1 MASRSSSAGLW
12 TMDSLRKFLRFFTKR
27 RGGNERRWDLVIRSA
42 GVAALLGI
50 PTIIIYPRSIP
61 LVWLAVLSIPAN
73 SPLSPIIPAA
83 FEPLIMETA
92 KYEKAIWVTLVG
104 LSAYMYMEYLN
115 WHAYAWVL
123 SRRALKGL
131 REHMWI
137 ERSLK
142 YFAFA
147 PLGTVIFFAF
157 TPMPFWAIRSLAI
170 LDGYPIRRFMTA
182 TAIGRFPR
190 LFLYAWLGAIFR
202 IPTLVLVGVI
212 FGTAAAVIVYKL
224 LRGKKLLS
232 DTVIDSAEEPLEN
245 NEGPSS
251 READV

>member
-1 MASRSSSAGLW
+1 M
-12 TMDSLRKFLRFFTKR
+12 MDRLLAIVRFFTKQ
-27 RGGNERRWDLVIRSA
+27 RGGDERRWDLVIRSA

-50 PTIIIYPRSIP
+50 PIIIIFPRSIP

-83 FEPLIMETA
+83 FEPLIMEAA
-92 KYEKAIWVTLVG
+92 KYERAIWVTLVAV
-104 LSAYMYMEYLN
+104 SAYMYMEYLN
-115 WHAYAWVL
+115 WHAYSWVL

-131 REHMWI
+131 REHRLI
-137 ERSLK
+137 QRSLR

-147 PLGTVIFFAF
+147 PFGTVVFFAI
-157 TPMPFWAIRSLAI
+157 TPMPFWAIRTLAI
-170 LDGYPIRRFMTA
+170 LDGYPIRKFMPA

-190 LFLYAWLGAIFR
+190 LFLYAWLGAVFR

-212 FGTAAAVIVYKL
+212 FGTAGAVIAYRL
-224 LRGKKLLS
+224 LRGKRLLS

-245 NEGPSS
+245 NNGPSS
-251 READV
+251 READA

>member
-1 MASRSSSAGLW
+1 MTDRLLATA
-12 TMDSLRKFLRFFTKR
+12 RFFTKQ
-27 RGGNERRWDLVIRSA
+27 RGGVERRWDLVVRSA

-50 PTIIIYPRSIP
+50 PIVIIFPRSIP

-83 FEPLIMETA
+83 FEPLIMEAA
-92 KYEKAIWVTLVG
+92 KYEKAIWVTLVA

-131 REHMWI
+131 REHRLI
-137 ERSLK
+137 QRSLR

-147 PLGTVIFFAF
+147 PFGTVIFFAF
-157 TPMPFWAIRSLAI
+157 TPMPFWAIRTLAI
-170 LDGYPIRRFMTA
+170 LDSYPVRKFMTA

-190 LFLYAWLGAIFR
+190 LFLYAWLGATFR

-212 FGTAAAVIVYKL
+212 FGTAAIVIVYKL
-224 LRGKKLLS
+224 LQGKRLLS
-232 DTVIDSAEEPLEN
+232 DTVIDVAEEPL
-245 NEGPSS
+245 
-251 READV
+251 D